1 MKLIRKFQKGA
12 IFSNTPTGR
21 AMQRQYDKEN
31 GIAYQR
37 VLPEV
42 EVFPNY
48 YDVDNNGYGNS
59 FAIPLESRPAVFS
72 QGELSQPY
80 VPKTLAEQV
89 WLNRFLEIRG
99 LESGIL
105 NFIINP
111 ANVIPTNETIQL
123 VDALASTSRGN
134 PVFTTESPLL
144 PKVINYTK
152 KPEPNARFDLF
163 QRPSKLSAA
172 EKQGLPKV
180 DRGVVRHNEPSLPYV
195 DYSLINKH
203 YEPWIVDETGH
214 FILKSPEESHRL
226 STVHFTFNSPV
237 TTHSGGS
244 WEDAPTVLMLPYRN
258 VRSQTAPVDMA
269 IYDTFFPNYNGLKIS
284 TKGAKILTGDRPT
297 FQYYK
302 SKGLDVEFSPEMES
316 LLNELKVLK
325 TKYAQLPLEK
335 RGAVRGQYEDVDAL
349 NDMINEISGK
359 IDKIARNW
367 TIQHRT
373 PIPNYEKVNEL
384 GAAEGYDVKNYP
396 FQFATPIRQNLYGP
410 RVLNSEGLDYNWVS
424 DPTNHAAALQTPEY
438 ILQDYGDELR
448 PEYRKYIE
456 WLINHKAD
464 YRAFGGKLI
473 KRIRK

>member
-1 MKLIRKFQKGA
+1 MNDFVQFFINQGYSEQEAKQLYEQFLKQNSTTVSQAKPQEYHNPYKIPIEQKKRQDRFHKNKNAQADALTFGMTPHKNQTAANVGA
-12 IFSNTPTGR
+12 
-21 AMQRQYDKEN
+21 EN
-31 GIAYQR
+31 IAEN
-37 VLPEV
+37 LLWT
-42 EVFPNY
+42 
-48 YDVDNNGYGNS
+48 
-59 FAIPLESRPAVFS
+59 IPLEGLNAGVVRPVIRTFNNSAF
-72 QGELSQPY
+72 GTLWNMAHNR
-80 VPKTLAEQV
+80 VP
-89 WLNRFLEIRG
+89 
-99 LESGIL
+99 L
-105 NFIINP
+105 NFN
-111 ANVIPTNETIQL
+111 TQL
-123 VDALASTSRGN
+123 QA
-134 PVFTTESPLL
+134 
-144 PKVINYTK
+144 KVIRYTK
-152 KPEPNARFDLF
+152 NPEPIARFDLF

-180 DRGVVRHNEPSLPYV
+180 NRSVVRHSEPSLPYV